1 MLDAFL
7 EERRCG
13 LQRWLYLMSHHPII
27 AYDEMFKIFLTD
39 TSGEQQTILEAAFA
53 KDFDEFEHLSSNK
66 KLPYIDIEQLLT
78 HRDLMRLMLNHV
90 VKVKRLM
97 EQQAKREL
105 NQSADFEE
113 MSVALDSIMRDTN
126 DNALLDFSNQ
136 FLEFSKHSEKVSRS
150 QQRAVMERLIMVIEV
165 ISAYLDM
172 CDRIEKVLNCNN
184 QTPAKMLNINTLII
198 NTVIRNTSD
207 DERAAAERNQN
218 ELEILRIR
226 RAFSLQC
233 MMEETKLAQ
242 NYLKLLPSILL
253 QFSNEEAKGFSI
265 FSEIFNK
272 IVQVESDKL
281 N

>member
-1 MLDAFL
+1 
-7 EERRCG
+7 
-13 LQRWLYLMSHHPII
+13 MSHHPII
-27 AYDEMFKIFLTD
+27 ANDEMFKVFLTD
-39 TSGEQQTILEAAFA
+39 TSGEQQTILEEAFS
-53 KDFDEFEHLSSNK
+53 KDSDEFEHLSPNK
-66 KLPYIDIEQLLT
+66 MLPRIEMEQLIT
-78 HRDLMRLMLNHV
+78 HRDLMRLLLNRV
-90 VKVKRLM
+90 VKIKRLM

-113 MSVALDSIMRDTN
+113 MSAALDSIMRDTN
-126 DNALLDFSNQ
+126 DNSLHDFSEG

-150 QQRAVMERLIMVIEV
+150 QQRAVMERLIMVTEV

-184 QTPAKMLNINTLII
+184 QTSVKMSNINSLII
-198 NTVIRNTSD
+198 NTVIRNNSD
-207 DERAAAERNQN
+207 EERTTAERNQS
-218 ELEILRIR
+218 EIESLRMR

-233 MMEETKLAQ
+233 MKEETKLAQ

-253 QFSNEEAKGFSI
+253 QFSNEEAKGFTK
-265 FSEIFNK
+265 FAEIFNK